1 MSDKTRYAILATFI
15 AFALAILVLTSGC
28 AVTQTQPS
36 PLKLCAQSLV
46 VIQAAQECTLNG
58 PSLCMFTEG
67 DWEHVIQAHA
77 DKQVYCPRLE
87 PGQEEANQ

>member
-1 MSDKTRYAILATFI
+1 MSDKTRYAILATIIVFGVAI
-15 AFALAILVLTSGC
+15 MVLASGC
-28 AVTQTQPS
+28 TVVPAQPS
-36 PLKLCAQSLV
+36 PLKLCAQALV

-77 DKQVYCPRLE
+77 DKQVYCPRLQ
-87 PGQEEANQ
+87 PGQEEANR